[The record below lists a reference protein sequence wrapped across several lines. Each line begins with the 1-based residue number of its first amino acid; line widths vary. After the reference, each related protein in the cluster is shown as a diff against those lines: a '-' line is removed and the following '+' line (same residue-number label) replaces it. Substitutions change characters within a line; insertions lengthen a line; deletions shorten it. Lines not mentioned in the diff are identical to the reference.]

1 MKARLQLVKRHAWPA
16 HSDIMRYASS
26 QCEHSGRLAATRR
39 SCSPCEPD
47 LRAYVRLRVGP
58 SDTCRWT
65 TLDVKTFLEGIRGEN
80 FLQAAETCFE
90 NCVDGKTLAS
100 LTQEQLESLLHLDA
114 REALALS
121 RELKVPTHVCA
132 T

>member
-1 MKARLQLVKRHAWPA
+1 MLGRLTLI
-16 HSDIMRYASS
+16 SCGMRPPSASTVGASRCSS
-26 QCEHSGRLAATRR
+26 QPRGEAAARASLT
-39 SCSPCEPD
+39 CEPTYEV
-47 LRAYVRLRVGP
+47 LGVGP

-80 FLQAAETCFE
+80 FLRAAETCFE